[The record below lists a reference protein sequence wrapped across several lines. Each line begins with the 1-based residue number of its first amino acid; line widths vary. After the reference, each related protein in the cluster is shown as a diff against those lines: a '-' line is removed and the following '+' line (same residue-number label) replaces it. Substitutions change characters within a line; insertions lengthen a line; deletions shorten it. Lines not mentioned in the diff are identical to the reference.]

1 MINQTVTQR
10 QAHDAERA
18 ERPMPRMVD
27 DNSMQHGDRQD
38 DAERGSLGN
47 DGRQRGVL
55 LVI

>member
-10 QAHDAERA
+10 QGDDAERA
-18 ERPMPRMVD
+18 ERPMPRMID
-27 DNSMQHGDRQD
+27 DNPMQHGDRQD

-47 DGRQRGVL
+47 DGPQRGAL